1 METLFKLI
9 QTIKPMLTNIKNISI
24 ATVVGILLILLL
36 IKSCENKRLQK
47 RVEQV
52 RIPDTVYIHKI
63 HKVVEIKKEYIE
75 KPIKVYVYL
84 KDTMLR
90 KEAEHSDIITGID
103 IKHRNLFRSMD
114 ILKIDKVTPLGI
126 VLSSEYKLAPLRE
139 LKIDMNG
146 NVEIKKKRFTKL
158 KKIGGI
164 LLIGA
169 AGFVIGKEFSILS
182 KK

>member
-1 METLFKLI
+1 M
-9 QTIKPMLTNIKNISI
+9 
-24 ATVVGILLILLL
+24 
-36 IKSCENKRLQK
+36 
-47 RVEQV
+47 
-52 RIPDTVYIHKI
+52 
-63 HKVVEIKKEYIE
+63 
-75 KPIKVYVYL
+75 KVYVYL
-84 KDTMLR
+84 KDTILR

-114 ILKIDKVTPLGI
+114 ILKIDKITPLGI

-169 AGFVIGKEFSILS
+169 AGFVIGKEFSVLS